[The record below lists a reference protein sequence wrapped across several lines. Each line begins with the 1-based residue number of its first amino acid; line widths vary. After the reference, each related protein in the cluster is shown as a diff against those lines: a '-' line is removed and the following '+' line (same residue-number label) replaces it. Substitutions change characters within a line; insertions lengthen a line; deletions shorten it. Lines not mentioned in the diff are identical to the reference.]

1 VSPFLEEEQKARTS
15 ITDKAV
21 SPDLADIMSMDQLEE
36 KFGGNA
42 PNATQFWPPVLPD
55 TPIGYD
61 TKSIVSEEQYQ
72 ENLKIYPHL
81 LPRPHFIT
89 PVIEHEREE
98 RDFNE
103 EVGDRQELRVIDSD
117 RMGGRVSSRNESPH
131 TFESIND
138 GENIKELN

>member
-1 VSPFLEEEQKARTS
+1 MTHSNN
-15 ITDKAV
+15 
-21 SPDLADIMSMDQLEE
+21 DIEID
-36 KFGGNA
+36 
-42 PNATQFWPPVLPD
+42 
-55 TPIGYD
+55 Y
-61 TKSIVSEEQYQ
+61 
-72 ENLKIYPHL
+72 
-81 LPRPHFIT
+81 
-89 PVIEHEREE
+89 EREE